1 MMLYYT
7 NSAEQTEEVGRHLAE
22 LIESRG
28 LERAFIAMR
37 GEMGVGKT
45 AFTRGFASHFGIKGV
60 KSPTYNVVNEYSG
73 RKRIFHFDMYR
84 ITDPD
89 DLYST
94 GYDDYLASDGYT
106 VAEWSEKV
114 EDVIPEDAIS
124 VTITRTDSES
134 GREIRI
140 DFGGSD
146 DNAGI

>member
-1 MMLYYT
+1 MFKIT
-7 NSAEQTEEVGRHLAE
+7 NSPLETEAVGAALA
-22 LIESRG
+22 RA
-28 LERAFIAMR
+28 LEKDGVRRAFIAMR

>member
-1 MMLYYT
+1 MEYLT
-7 NSAEQTEEVGRHLAE
+7 HNEAETEALGARLGAALQPGTVLAYVGTL
-22 LIESRG
+22 G
-28 LERAFIAMR
+28 M
-37 GEMGVGKT
+37 GKT
-45 AFTRGFASHFGIKGV
+45 ALTRGLAKGLGYTGRV
-60 KSPTYNVVNEYSG
+60 TSPTFNIVNEYEGG
-73 RKRIFHFDMYR
+73 RLPLFHFDMYR

-114 EDVIPEDAIS
+114 EEVIPEDAIT
-124 VTITRTDSES
+124 VTVTRTDSES